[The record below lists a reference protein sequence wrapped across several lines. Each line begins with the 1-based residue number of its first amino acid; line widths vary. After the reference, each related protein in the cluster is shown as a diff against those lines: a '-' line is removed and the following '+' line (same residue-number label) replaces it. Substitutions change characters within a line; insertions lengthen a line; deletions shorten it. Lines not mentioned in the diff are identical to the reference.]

1 MRDLIELLNESRG
14 LGARQRGEEFIG
26 TTNPDDK
33 IYINSVIFYPIG
45 GTGYPD
51 YNSMVADLEKVAKA
65 IPNASV
71 DLIGKFKPSDR
82 AFGVAVFDRP
92 DNSRL
97 AFIKPYGSIKYDP
110 TQNNWDNQTGIPGY
124 KYNSKSAA
132 KTQAM
137 MTPQDILLTQQS
149 DLVPADIV
157 SQIAEKFGANSPLT
171 QVAQAVANGQSLPI
185 SIPAPADMSFT
196 AFRDYFCELLH
207 PIALQTGQYTGNA
220 AEAAEKFLGDA
231 TYADCS
237 INFGKDKTEGL
248 SDSIM
253 IAPSGQ
259 KIKVSSKGANGAAA
273 SAKNL
278 VDAAKELK
286 DNNPK
291 LLKKHSEVIELLQ
304 DMVKHGQAGTP
315 LVLGVKYGI
324 IGPADSTDIMNFK
337 NMPPTTIEAALSMK
351 LTPKLKALIKGRG
364 TDNPNNLN
372 LYFHCIAAVAHKVA
386 EHVNENTGF
395 SKAASEILNNGAL
408 VQVYT
413 DASETGGKWT
423 LKSFNTIWP
432 SKTVTGVLFSAG
444 KTYYSTGIKGNFTF
458 KILRNGAKPA
468 KDEQEDIDTMA
479 GTAKLKDRVNIR
491 PPGARTTQT
500 KGIGREER

>member
-1 MRDLIELLNESRG
+1 
-14 LGARQRGEEFIG
+14 
-26 TTNPDDK
+26 
-33 IYINSVIFYPIG
+33 
-45 GTGYPD
+45 
-51 YNSMVADLEKVAKA
+51 
-65 IPNASV
+65 
-71 DLIGKFKPSDR
+71 
-82 AFGVAVFDRP
+82 
-92 DNSRL
+92 
-97 AFIKPYGSIKYDP
+97 
-110 TQNNWDNQTGIPGY
+110 
-124 KYNSKSAA
+124 
-132 KTQAM
+132 
-137 MTPQDILLTQQS
+137 
-149 DLVPADIV
+149 
-157 SQIAEKFGANSPLT
+157 
-171 QVAQAVANGQSLPI
+171 
-185 SIPAPADMSFT
+185 
-196 AFRDYFCELLH
+196 
-207 PIALQTGQYTGNA
+207 
-220 AEAAEKFLGDA
+220 
-231 TYADCS
+231 
-237 INFGKDKTEGL
+237 
-248 SDSIM
+248 
-253 IAPSGQ
+253 
-259 KIKVSSKGANGAAA
+259 
-273 SAKNL
+273 
-278 VDAAKELK
+278 
-286 DNNPK
+286 
-291 LLKKHSEVIELLQ
+291 
-304 DMVKHGQAGTP
+304 
-315 LVLGVKYGI
+315 VLGVKYGI